1 MLLKVLYTLSIRT
14 QLIVLALLV
23 ATLALSITGVVLFSV
38 GNAQQRDEQFNELTS
53 LATLLANRSAAALA
67 FMDER
72 TAAEN
77 LAALKDL
84 PHIGQACMFNA
95 EGQEFSRYVRDG
107 RSPACVLVLPFD
119 TPRRAIDG
127 GVMSIQVPVSTGDS
141 LNGAL
146 LIKTIPAPWSERQS
160 AQLRSLLMSLGGA
173 LLIAVLAALLL
184 AATVSAPLVHM
195 REITRKIVA
204 SKDFS
209 LRAPDLGSNELGDL
223 AGAFNAMLATI
234 EQQNRELEQ
243 RVLQRTAELAT
254 ANEALQEAINTLT
267 HTQKVMIQQEKL
279 ASLGSLVAGIAHE
292 LNTPIGTCVLSIST
306 LSEELAAVLQQ
317 VASHALT
324 RSSME
329 KFLEDSSSVMDL
341 VGRNLARAAELIGNF
356 KQVAVD
362 QASDQRRTYDLATVI
377 NEVVETL
384 RPQLRH
390 TRINLVLELTPDLVM
405 DSYPGSLGQVLTN
418 LILNARLH
426 AFDEDQ
432 EGCIR
437 ISTRQTDEQN
447 ICISV
452 SDDGAGIPAENRG
465 RIFDPFFTTRL
476 GKGGSGLGLS
486 IVSNLVTGRLGG
498 RISVQSKPG
507 EGAIF
512 TIEAPKNAPQAL
524 ADESL

>member
-1 MLLKVLYTLSIRT
+1 MLPKVLQTLSIRT
-14 QLIVLALLV
+14 QLVALALLV
-23 ATLALSITGVVLFSV
+23 ATLALSITGVMLFSV

-67 FMDER
+67 FLDER

-95 EGQEFSRYVRDG
+95 EGKEFSRYVRDG
-107 RSPACVLVLPFD
+107 QSLACVLALPFD
-119 TPRRAIDG
+119 TPHRAIDE
-127 GVMSIQVPVSTGDS
+127 GVMSIQVPVTTGDS

-146 LIKTIPAPWSERQS
+146 LIRTIPAPWSERQS

-184 AATVSAPLVHM
+184 AATVSAPIVRI
-195 REITRKIVA
+195 REITRRIVA

-209 LRAPDLGSNELGDL
+209 PRAPDLGSNELGDL
-223 AGAFNAMLATI
+223 ASTFNAMLATI
-234 EQQNRELEQ
+234 EQQNRELEE

-267 HTQKVMIQQEKL
+267 RTQQVMIQQEKL

-306 LSEELAAVLQQ
+306 LSEELATVRHQIGIQ
-317 VASHALT
+317 TLT
-324 RSSME
+324 RRAME
-329 KFLEDSSSVMDL
+329 NFLEDCTSVTDL
-341 VGRNLARAAELIGNF
+341 VGRNLAHAAELIGNF

-362 QASDQRRTYDLATVI
+362 QASDQRRRYDLATVI
-377 NEVVETL
+377 CEVVDTL
-384 RPQLRH
+384 RPQLKR
-390 TRINLVLELTPDLVM
+390 TRITLALELTPGIAM

-418 LILNARLH
+418 LVLNAKLH

-437 ISTRQTDEQN
+437 ISTRQTGEQN
-447 ICISV
+447 ICITV
-452 SDDGAGIPAENRG
+452 SDDGMGIPAENCG

-486 IVSNLVTGRLGG
+486 IVFNLVTGRLGG
-498 RISVQSKPG
+498 HISVQSTLG
-507 EGAIF
+507 EGATF
-512 TIEAPKNAPQAL
+512 TIDIPQKAPKTLP
-524 ADESL
+524 DESQ